1 MGENATGESDLENY
15 KEFVGGLQNGDLRDN
30 TRTLVELILRGM
42 VWNREV
48 KEIPEYTV
56 TYKSAWSPSDDEKA
70 AQDQA
75 AAAAQLTRAQT
86 AGTYV
91 TNGIVEAEEVRRA
104 MVRDEQFDPEN
115 ILTEADIHQDWGLG
129 GADTQQEAA
138 DSQQQNGAD
147 ASGLVTDEGDCGYVA
162 GFVVQDGKIL
172 CGRRSDG
179 QGWCGPGG
187 HIEPKETP
195 GVAFRREA
203 KEEFGIDVGN
213 ITYLGNCKG
222 KPEEILPVQIY
233 RVNDYAGIP
242 VCDQEEMFTAA
253 WFTPEQILAQEVP
266 GGLVFDPFRRSVEEY
281 LEQLGLTLDDFD
293 PSKHKRDE
301 DGKFSSMGNTT
312 SKDESGKENCRDI
325 RISAKEVEK
334 LLSHLFFFYPKTARR
349 EDDTMK
355 YKHLSYSDRQE
366 MEKLYLQGWHMNDIA
381 AKLGVSLAT
390 VYHERARGDT
400 GKMDKNGRG
409 GYSAELAQ
417 SKIYARR
424 KELQEY
430 KP

>member
-1 MGENATGESDLENY
+1 MVTYKMKNLAGVLSTADGEDAVLQRMEMLDLARNLLNMVIIDADGEDVGVQSLSVAGVKDILDNACAMLSAVSHIPQTRLFGRSPAGENATGESDLENY

-138 DSQQQNGAD
+138 DSQQQNAAD

-179 QGWCGPGG
+179 QA
-187 HIEPKETP
+187 
-195 GVAFRREA
+195 GVAPAGISSRKKRRGWPSA
-203 KEEFGIDVGN
+203 
-213 ITYLGNCKG
+213 G
-222 KPEEILPVQIY
+222 KPKKSLELTLEILP
-233 RVNDYAGIP
+233 
-242 VCDQEEMFTAA
+242 
-253 WFTPEQILAQEVP
+253 ILVT
-266 GGLVFDPFRRSVEEY
+266 V
-281 LEQLGLTLDDFD
+281 
-293 PSKHKRDE
+293 
-301 DGKFSSMGNTT
+301 
-312 SKDESGKENCRDI
+312 KENQKKSSLCRYTASTTMRESRCAI
-325 RISAKEVEK
+325 RKRCSPPHGSPQNRFLPKRSPAGWCSTHSAG
-334 LLSHLFFFYPKTARR
+334 A
-349 EDDTMK
+349 
-355 YKHLSYSDRQE
+355 
-366 MEKLYLQGWHMNDIA
+366 W
-381 AKLGVSLAT
+381 
-390 VYHERARGDT
+390 
-400 GKMDKNGRG
+400 KNILNNW
-409 GYSAELAQ
+409 A
-417 SKIYARR
+417 
-424 KELQEY
+424 
-430 KP
+430 